1 MLLCAEKG
9 VATALRGGSQDGAVL
24 DDIGGKA
31 AFHLPSV
38 KGLGV
43 GGKEEFPFTF
53 AFCWFTG
60 GVLVEVLLN
69 PFG

>member
-43 GGKEEFPFTF
+43 GGKEGFPFTL
-53 AFCWFTG
+53 AFCWLTG